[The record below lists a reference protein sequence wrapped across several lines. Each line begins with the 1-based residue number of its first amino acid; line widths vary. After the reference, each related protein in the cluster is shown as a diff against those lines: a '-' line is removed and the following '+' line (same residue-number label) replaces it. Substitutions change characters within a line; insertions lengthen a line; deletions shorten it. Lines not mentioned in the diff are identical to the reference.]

1 MEQANTDAYDAIV
14 VGSGITGGWAA
25 KELTERGLKVLMLER
40 GRMVRH
46 RTDYVTEH
54 LPSYQFKYRM
64 LGNQREY
71 AKDYSVQQSSW
82 FFNEGTQQFFVNDR
96 LNPYTTAPGKP
107 FTWVRGHQLGGRS
120 LTWGRQSYRMAPLN
134 FEENVLDGHGI
145 DWPIRYSDLAPWYEH
160 VERFIGVSGSPI
172 NHPMSPDGVYQKPY
186 PMNWAERDLQQR
198 FAKLYKDRP
207 VTMARCANLTEPLA
221 DRAPCHYCGICERG
235 CSAGAYFS
243 TQAST
248 LPAAMATGRLTVRT
262 DSIVKKVLVDPATGK
277 ATGVQVLDA
286 NSRSESTYSAR
297 MIFLCASALE
307 TVRLLFLSATD
318 QHPSGLA
325 NSSGALGR
333 YVMDHV
339 VSDLGAVDLE
349 GPQMPQHLTGY
360 RPVPLHIPRFRNVTE
375 KRTDY
380 VRGYQINAGAY
391 LPDWQ
396 RGASMEGIGKDFKNA
411 LRKTGKW
418 SLILI
423 AQCECLPSAKNRVTL
438 DPQVRDHWDMPV
450 LRMDV
455 AFGENEMAMRKEAGD
470 TCVAMLKEAGYDG
483 VKRIATTPIPGA
495 TIHEMGGA
503 PMGRDRKTSIL
514 DQHNRCH
521 DVPNLYVT
529 DGSAMCSSS
538 SANPSLTYMALT
550 ARAAAFAA
558 ERFKRGQI

>member
-1 MEQANTDAYDAIV
+1 MNEQSYDAIV

-40 GRMVRH
+40 GRNVRH

-54 LPSYQFKYRM
+54 KPSYDFKYRL
-64 LGNQREY
+64 LGNKREY
-71 AKDYSVQQSSW
+71 AKDFAVQQSSW

-96 LNPYTTAPGKP
+96 LNPYTTAPGRP

-120 LTWGRQSYRMAPLN
+120 LTWGRQTYRMAPLN
-134 FEENVLDGHGI
+134 FEENALDGHGI
-145 DWPIRYSDLAPWYEH
+145 DWPIRYPDLAPWYDH

-172 NHPMSPDGVYQKPY
+172 NHPMSPDGIYQKPY
-186 PMNWAERDLQQR
+186 PMNWAERELQE
-198 FAKLYKDRP
+198 KLARIHPDRP
-207 VTMARCANLTEPLA
+207 VTMARCANLTELLGN
-221 DRAPCHYCGICERG
+221 RLPCHYCGICERG

-262 DSIVKKVLVDPATGK
+262 DSIVKKVIVDPATGK
-277 ATGVQVLDA
+277 ATGVRVLDA
-286 NSRSESTYSAR
+286 NNRVESTYQAK
-297 MIFLCASALE
+297 MVFLCASALE

-318 QHPSGLA
+318 QHPNGLA

-339 VSDLGAVDLE
+339 VSDLGAAELD
-349 GPQMPQHLTGY
+349 GPSMPHFTGY

-375 KRTDY
+375 KRSDY
-380 VRGYQINAGAY
+380 VRGYQLNAGVS
-391 LPDWQ
+391 LPDWS
-396 RGASMEGIGKDFKNA
+396 RGATMEGIGKDFKNT

-418 SLILI
+418 SMILI
-423 AQCECLPSAKNRVTL
+423 AQCECLPSPNNRVTL
-438 DPQVRDHWDMPV
+438 DPEVRDHWDTPV

-455 AFGENEMAMRKEAGD
+455 AFGANEAAMRQEAGD
-470 TCVAMLKEAGYDG
+470 TCVAMLKEAGYQG
-483 VKRIATTPIPGA
+483 VFRIPTDPIPGA

-503 PMGRDRKTSIL
+503 SMGRDKKTSVL
-514 DQHNRCH
+514 DAHNRCH

-529 DGSAMCSSS
+529 DGAAMCSSS

-558 ERFKRGQI
+558 DQFKRGQV